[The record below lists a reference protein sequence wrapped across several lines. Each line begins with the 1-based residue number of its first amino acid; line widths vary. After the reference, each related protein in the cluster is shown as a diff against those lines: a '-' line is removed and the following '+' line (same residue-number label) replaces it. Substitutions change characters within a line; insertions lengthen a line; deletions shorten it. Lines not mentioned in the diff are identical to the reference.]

1 MIRNRS
7 IVERPITISLSF
19 AMAGIVKV
27 AAYSLTSLLS
37 WVGKLMVI
45 SLFPPLNSPA
55 PGPHDVYSHN
65 NSLSD
70 PINSTACVTR
80 QRQDMEDPSGSQSLL
95 HVEGRRAGKS
105 SSTSRTNLAYG
116 IVWLADPHK

>member
-1 MIRNRS
+1 MVRNRS
-7 IVERPITISLSF
+7 IVERPITVSLSLTI
-19 AMAGIVKV
+19 AGIVKV

-37 WVGKLMVI
+37 WVGKLMVT

-55 PGPHDVYSHN
+55 PGPHDIYSHN

-70 PINSTACVTR
+70 PINLTARVTC
-80 QRQDMEDPSGSQSLL
+80 QRRDMEDPSGSQSLL
-95 HVEGRRAGKS
+95 HVEGRCAGKS

-116 IVWLADPHK
+116 IVWLADTHK